1 MTNINNLKSLKEKI
15 EGLEK
20 TEHQEILK
28 IIKRYDCKFTE
39 NNNGVFI
46 NMNKL
51 SEDVIKEIESFLVFS
66 DENNKMLVDRNIVEE
81 MALYIF
87 FDYTKKLI

>member
-1 MTNINNLKSLKEKI
+1 MTNINKLKSLKEKI
-15 EGLEK
+15 ESLEK

-28 IIKRYDCKFTE
+28 IIKRYECKFTE

-66 DENNKMLVDRNIVEE
+66 DENNKMLVDRDIVDE
-81 MALYIF
+81 MSI
-87 FDYTKKLI
+87 

>member
-1 MTNINNLKSLKEKI
+1 MTNITKLKSLKEKI
-15 EGLEK
+15 ELLEK

-28 IIKRYDCKFTE
+28 IIKRYECKYTE

-51 SEDVIKEIESFLVFS
+51 TDNVIEEIESFLVFS
-66 DENNKMLVDRNIVEE
+66 DENNKMLVKRDNI
-81 MALYIF
+81 L
-87 FDYTKKLI
+87 TQ

>member
-1 MTNINNLKSLKEKI
+1 MTNINKLKSLKEKI
-15 EGLEK
+15 EALEK

-28 IIKRYDCKFTE
+28 IIKRYECKFTE

-51 SEDVIKEIESFLVFS
+51 SDDVIKEIESFLIFS
-66 DENNKMLVDRNIVEE
+66 SENNKMLVDRNMLDE
-81 MALYIF
+81 MSI
-87 FDYTKKLI
+87 

>member
-1 MTNINNLKSLKEKI
+1 MTNINKLKSLKEKI
-15 EGLEK
+15 EALEK

-28 IIKRYDCKFTE
+28 IIKRYECKFTE

-66 DENNKMLVDRNIVEE
+66 DENNKMLVDINILDE
-81 MALYIF
+81 MSI
-87 FDYTKKLI
+87 

>member
-1 MTNINNLKSLKEKI
+1 MTNINKLKSLKEKI
-15 EGLEK
+15 EALEK

-28 IIKRYDCKFTE
+28 IIKRYECKFTE

-66 DENNKMLVDRNIVEE
+66 DENNKMLVDRNIVDE
-81 MALYIF
+81 MSI
-87 FDYTKKLI
+87 